1 MQVCKLAMT
10 DVKVVPSVYFHG
22 MALNIKIHLLDKL
35 VLRKYVTTSQV
46 HPSSSSILMKDLYHT
61 MNLM

>member
-22 MALNIKIHLLDKL
+22 MALNIKIYLLDKL
-35 VLRKYVTTSQV
+35 LRKYVTTSQV
-46 HPSSSSILMKDLYHT
+46 GMF
-61 MNLM
+61 